1 MIRPNSTR
9 SGNNGAQPP
18 SHALFYNEHQPFLKV
33 PVRSPEQRGGPNQPY
48 AYHQTFAAQTPRSPP
63 QAHFAGQLFTPEYQE
78 TSPRPDLTEEL
89 LQSSQQIKNLHSII
103 EHKTQEN
110 ADLRQLLQT
119 SGLEKQQIIGQ

>member
-9 SGNNGAQPP
+9 SGNNGAKPP
-18 SHALFYNEHQPFLKV
+18 SHALFYNEHQV
-33 PVRSPEQRGGPNQPY
+33 PVRSPEQRAGPNQPY

-63 QAHFAGQLFTPEYQE
+63 QAHFADQLFTPAYQE

-89 LQSSQQIKNLHSII
+89 LQSGQQIQNLHTVI

-119 SGLEKQQIIGQ
+119 SGAEK